1 MQKLAKEHEYIGK
14 SIARIHKMSMMYLSK
29 CFSKFNIGSGQ
40 CFFLVKIYNNP
51 GITQEELA
59 SSMFFDKGTT
69 ARAIKVLE
77 DNGYVKRIR
86 KDNDKRAYSIIAT
99 EKAENI
105 KKDVYSILD
114 SWEETFKNCFSVD
127 EGEMFVKLLN
137 KLENNNF
144 NKEDNIKWMDKKD

>member
-1 MQKLAKEHEYIGK
+1 MCRLVEEHEYLGK

-29 CFSKFNIGSGQ
+29 QFSRFNIGSGQ

-77 DNGYVKRIR
+77 DNGYVKRVKR
-86 KDNDKRAYSIIAT
+86 EDDKRAYSVIAT
-99 EKAENI
+99 EKAESI

-114 SWEETFKNCFSVD
+114 SWEETLKGCFTID
-127 EGEMFVKLLN
+127 EGEQFIRLLN
-137 KLENNNF
+137 KL
-144 NKEDNIKWMDKKD
+144 KDSDLLKGDDTK